1 VKGVS
6 RESLHVRVHD
16 DGDVGVVVQVFS
28 YRRTVRPHLDIELVS
43 TECEVPGGVVA
54 RLRHGQVRACPCG
67 KLVMH
72 FLLSDVAAELD
83 FKPGGCEFVVLGV
96 DCAPEVEP
104 VLQVG
109 VVHCATACNTF

>member
-1 VKGVS
+1 
-6 RESLHVRVHD
+6 
-16 DGDVGVVVQVFS
+16 
-28 YRRTVRPHLDIELVS
+28 
-43 TECEVPGGVVA
+43 
-54 RLRHGQVRACPCG
+54 
-67 KLVMH
+67 MH